1 MGRLTPPFTDGEPRP
16 GRAGSAPE
24 SPGLWCLPRRPQCG
38 KPTGLADRLSLPAS
52 DRCGGPRFHSREPR
66 PCGDGHPH
74 PALCPEA
81 RGAFARAAP
90 PPAPATSQTGH
101 GACQP
106 SPAARPGTPGSV
118 CAHAHTRAHAHRRK
132 AGPRPLPGEGRALA
146 GPPGAFR
153 PLPACAA
160 ISSPGRGRLPPLPG
174 CKWPAPGTACP
185 LRRPCSAWP
194 GSECGWPGRG
204 PAFPRQQPGTQ
215 VACPPTVCFGGP
227 WLGRT
232 TRPSGWWSSWPRSDR
247 GLRGPRGNDAG
258 GHPQSDPWPPN
269 TGPPLGPPP
278 QQGDAKHLCICVHG
292 AHAAARPPRGH
303 ASPHSAHAERAW
315 ALEDVRPGFESHPN
329 PHDPVRT
336 RSASEP
342 GTLAAGRRGA
352 RPALQALLGLG
363 PQSPSLR
370 GVRSVTCATTRQ
382 GHLLSPLS
390 R

>member
-24 SPGLWCLPRRPQCG
+24 SPGLWYLPRRPQCG

-106 SPAARPGTPGSV
+106 SPAAGPGMPGSV
-118 CAHAHTRAHAHRRK
+118 CAHARTRRPQEGRPLAASRGGPRAGRPTRGLPAAPCLRRHFLS
-132 AGPRPLPGEGRALA
+132 GPRPASTPPRLQMAGARNRLSPEEAVQCLARLRVRLA
-146 GPPGAFR
+146 GQGA
-153 PLPACAA
+153 C
-160 ISSPGRGRLPPLPG
+160 LPP
-174 CKWPAPGTACP
+174 PA
-185 LRRPCSAWP
+185 AWHP
-194 GSECGWPGRG
+194 
-204 PAFPRQQPGTQ
+204 

-336 RSASEP
+336 CSASEP

-363 PQSPSLR
+363 LQSPSLR

>member
-1 MGRLTPPFTDGEPRP
+1 MGNRGREGQVAPLRARASGVFPGGHSAENPPALQTGCPFPRLTAAVGPVSTRENRGLVVTVTLTRRSVQRRAGRLHGPLHPPPPPRP
-16 GRAGSAPE
+16 RRA
-24 SPGLWCLPRRPQCG
+24 
-38 KPTGLADRLSLPAS
+38 TGPAN
-52 DRCGGPRFHSREPR
+52 PPR
-66 PCGDGHPH
+66 PPG
-74 PALCPEA
+74 PAR
-81 RGAFARAAP
+81 RGA
-90 PPAPATSQTGH
+90 
-101 GACQP
+101 C
-106 SPAARPGTPGSV
+106 V
-118 CAHAHTRAHAHRRK
+118 HTRAHAHRRK

-342 GTLAAGRRGA
+342 GASAAGRRGA

-363 PQSPSLR
+363 RQSPSLR

>member
-1 MGRLTPPFTDGEPRP
+1 M
-16 GRAGSAPE
+16 AGA
-24 SPGLWCLPRRPQCG
+24 RN
-38 KPTGLADRLSLPAS
+38 RLS
-52 DRCGGPRFHSREPR
+52 
-66 PCGDGHPH
+66 
-74 PALCPEA
+74 PEEAVQCLA
-81 RGAFARAAP
+81 RLRVRLAGQGACLP
-90 PPAPATSQTGH
+90 PPA
-101 GACQP
+101 
-106 SPAARPGTPGSV
+106 
-118 CAHAHTRAHAHRRK
+118 
-132 AGPRPLPGEGRALA
+132 
-146 GPPGAFR
+146 
-153 PLPACAA
+153 
-160 ISSPGRGRLPPLPG
+160 
-174 CKWPAPGTACP
+174 
-185 LRRPCSAWP
+185 AWHP
-194 GSECGWPGRG
+194 
-204 PAFPRQQPGTQ
+204 

-342 GTLAAGRRGA
+342 GTSAPGRTARPPGPSGPRTAESQPPWGALRDLCYHEAGPLTVPAVQMRKQAQRADRQVRKPARPHRRPGLRLLLPSALPNGNGALGPEGPRRERALAAVLAAISGVTATALRLARRGWA
-352 RPALQALLGLG
+352 ASSGLTFDS
-363 PQSPSLR
+363 SPD
-370 GVRSVTCATTRQ
+370 Q
-382 GHLLSPLS
+382 GHIHGTDGKFSPDAKTRIKRLQDQN
-390 R
+390 RKG